1 MTPQQHLVF
10 ACCTLVLL
18 TATVGITMLKRRIKA
33 MKQEQIH
40 PQTIALS
47 SEKSDK
53 LLDTRASDNFT
64 NLFEVPVL
72 FYALCAM
79 SIATN
84 HTPFWLSIAAWSFV
98 ALRFL
103 HSYIQCTNNQVML
116 RFKVFLAG
124 FFLLI
129 SMWLG
134 FSISLFI
141 V

>member
-18 TATVGITMLKRRIKA
+18 TATVGIIMLKRRIKA

-53 LLDTRASDNFT
+53 LLDTRASDNFI

-84 HTPFWLSIAAWSFV
+84 HTPFWLSIAAWGFV

-103 HSYIQCTNNQVML
+103 HSYIQCTHNKVML

-134 FSISLFI
+134 FSISLFM